1 MGMGLLTF
9 TAMMSVLPLLL
20 GWGMAGDVQVRS
32 ITVEDQIIL
41 RVPVRP
47 PPPQVDWIPHKGP
60 KCISVKKIKGAF
72 LSGDDH
78 VDFIL
83 EGRKLL
89 RASLEENCPALDFY
103 EGFYLSSN
111 DEKVCARR
119 DVVRSRMGGSCW
131 IGASVAIRN
140 LRRRR
145 IASGHDAENR
155 GRLMQAME
163 FSQLFLRLAPPARQ
177 FINGSTLRCEAGIR
191 WG

>member
-1 MGMGLLTF
+1 MGLSLLTF

-20 GWGMAGDVQVRS
+20 GWGMAADVQVRS

-60 KCISVKKIKGAF
+60 KCFSVKKIQGAF
-72 LSGDDH
+72 LSGNDH

-83 EGRKLL
+83 AGRKLL
-89 RASLEENCPALDFY
+89 RARLEENCPALDFY

-119 DVVRSRMGGSCW
+119 DVVRSRMGGSC
-131 IGASVAIRN
+131 AIDRF
-140 LRRRR
+140 
-145 IASGHDAENR
+145 
-155 GRLMQAME
+155 ME
-163 FSQLFLRLAPPARQ
+163 LKPKVHR
-177 FINGSTLRCEAGIR
+177 
-191 WG
+191 

>member
-1 MGMGLLTF
+1 MGLSLLTF

-20 GWGMAGDVQVRS
+20 GWGMAADVQVRS

-47 PPPQVDWIPHKGP
+47 PPPQVDWILHKGP
-60 KCISVKKIKGAF
+60 KCISVKKIQGAF
-72 LSGDDH
+72 LSGNDH

-119 DVVRSRMGGSCW
+119 DVVRSRMGGSC
-131 IGASVAIRN
+131 AIDRF
-140 LRRRR
+140 
-145 IASGHDAENR
+145 
-155 GRLMQAME
+155 ME
-163 FSQLFLRLAPPARQ
+163 LKPKVHR
-177 FINGSTLRCEAGIR
+177 
-191 WG
+191 

>member
-1 MGMGLLTF
+1 MGLSLVTF
-9 TAMMSVLPLLL
+9 TAVMSVLPLLL
-20 GWGMAGDVQVRS
+20 GWGLAGDVQVRS

-47 PPPQVDWIPHKGP
+47 QPPQIEWIPHKGP
-60 KCISVKKIKGAF
+60 KCVSVKKIRGAF

-89 RASLEENCPALDFY
+89 RARLEENCPALDFY

-119 DVVRSRMGGSCW
+119 DVVRSRMGGSC
-131 IGASVAIRN
+131 AIDRF
-140 LRRRR
+140 
-145 IASGHDAENR
+145 
-155 GRLMQAME
+155 ME
-163 FSQLFLRLAPPARQ
+163 LKPKIHR
-177 FINGSTLRCEAGIR
+177 
-191 WG
+191 